1 MKHNGFS
8 VIEVLIALIVLS
20 IGLMGTSK
28 VMVSTIT
35 SNNLNRQHT
44 RATALVQDHM
54 ERLQR
59 GGYAALVAGTTTEDY
74 GTIAGLPQYK
84 RITTVVD
91 NSPVT
96 HLRTVTVE
104 MRWGGDKHHLAST
117 TLLAQ

>member
-1 MKHNGFS
+1 MNHNGFS
-8 VIEVLIALIVLS
+8 LIEVLIALIVLS
-20 IGLMGTSK
+20 VGLMGTSK
-28 VMVSTIT
+28 VMLSTMT

-44 RATALVQDHM
+44 RATALVQDQI

-74 GTIAGLPQYK
+74 GTIAGQPQYK

-96 HLRTVTVE
+96 NLRTVTVE
-104 MRWGGDKHHLAST
+104 MRWGGDKHRLAST